1 MNRKCDHNDESET
14 NHRYAYHAIKINS
27 ILSCKILE
35 YQKLVKNI
43 TIMLPIEQYT
53 EGPNQ

>member
-14 NHRYAYHAIKINS
+14 NHRYAYHVIKINS

-35 YQKLVKNI
+35 YQKLVKDI
-43 TIMLPIEQYT
+43 TMMPPIEQYT
-53 EGPNQ
+53 EGPSQ